1 MCRFLFL
8 TFLVWKIKKKVSGKK
23 WNLGL
28 LNSFCNTK
36 LSQNYF
42 VLLKIDAHSLY
53 HYLKTF
59 PIFNT
64 FIDIRKKRKKRSVFL
79 ATHWNFMFWFFNHQT
94 KIQFKFYAN
103 SDNFFFAICFAYIKK
118 KPVTFKHHVN
128 NYTIAFYFNFN
139 FIYRFCIISIKCLYW
154 VYLFFYVYMLRN
166 FVISKQIVSPNI
178 VVLLAR
184 FIGV

>member
-1 MCRFLFL
+1 MNHKSKITGKTIYFLIA
-8 TFLVWKIKKKVSGKK
+8 KQKKKLNYVLRKRNSNISRVMKKKSSWRKLYKIRISSHVQISFLDFSCLNDKKMVSGKK

-28 LNSFCNTK
+28 LNSICNTK

-64 FIDIRKKRKKRSVFL
+64 FIDTRKKRKKRSVFL

-118 KPVTFKHHVN
+118 TGH
-128 NYTIAFYFNFN
+128 I
-139 FIYRFCIISIKCLYW
+139 
-154 VYLFFYVYMLRN
+154 
-166 FVISKQIVSPNI
+166 
-178 VVLLAR
+178 
-184 FIGV
+184 